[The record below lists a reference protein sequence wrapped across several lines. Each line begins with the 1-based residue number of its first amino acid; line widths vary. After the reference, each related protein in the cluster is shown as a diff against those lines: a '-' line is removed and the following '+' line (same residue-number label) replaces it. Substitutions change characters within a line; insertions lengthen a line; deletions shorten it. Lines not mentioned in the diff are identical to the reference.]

1 MPEVHL
7 DEAQWWG
14 VFNTEAGEFEF
25 PVAMFR
31 DRNMAEAF
39 IVMQASGPMLMAM
52 RCEGSIMYYNENP
65 DA

>member
-1 MPEVHL
+1 MPEIDL
-7 DEAQWWG
+7 DKAQWWG
-14 VFNTEAGEFEF
+14 VFNPEENEYTF

-39 IVMQASGPMLMAM
+39 IVMQCMGPPLMAM
-52 RCEGSIMYYNENP
+52 RCEGSFSYYNENP